1 MLVGLVLFLAPLP
14 AVFTAVPVT
23 VFDRRWTVSLVT
35 WPNSY
40 SGSFILPAEKPCTM
54 SVEWACLCSSLG
66 STQQRLRRGCALLPK
81 VGIPPHT
88 FSQWDQ
94 SRWGSC
100 SISVLQNP
108 CWHIPRNALPGALS
122 ITYGLLGKAIPSPHA
137 PVPLLDTLPALR
149 KGQHILSPFSFHDTI
164 QAYNRRCCTFSP
176 SFSFSAR
183 TTSFIWKI
191 SHLRLSFYTE
201 VGVFLPV
208 LWMIPVNAVFTG
220 TLSVKICIWG
230 WNAL

>member
-54 SVEWACLCSSLG
+54 SVEWTCLCSSLG
-66 STQQRLRRGCALLPK
+66 STQQRLRRGCAFLPQVCAAK
-81 VGIPPHT
+81 GGDSTTHIQTVRPIQVG
-88 FSQWDQ
+88 
-94 SRWGSC
+94 
-100 SISVLQNP
+100 VLQHLCTP
-108 CWHIPRNALPGALS
+108 EP
-122 ITYGLLGKAIPSPHA
+122 LLTHSKEHPAWCPQHNLWTPWETIPSPHA

-176 SFSFSAR
+176 SFPFSAR
-183 TTSFIWKI
+183 ATSFIWKI
-191 SHLRLSFYTE
+191 SHLRLFFCTC
-201 VGVFLPV
+201 VFFSLYFEWHQ
-208 LWMIPVNAVFTG
+208 WMLCSQVH
-220 TLSVKICIWG
+220 
-230 WNAL
+230 